1 MQKTKGSSRREVT
14 VRFSHRSIGEGRK
27 DKSPDEDGAANI
39 DADED
44 ASTALLPL
52 LLFVVLLD
60 VDPPLGRE
68 PPKGIC
74 ECSGE
79 FTGCSSS
86 SDACP
91 ARSNF
96 ERGAMGK

>member
-1 MQKTKGSSRREVT
+1 MT
-14 VRFSHRSIGEGRK
+14 VRLSHRSIGEGRK
-27 DKSPDEDGAANI
+27 DKSPDEDGAANT
-39 DADED
+39 DAGED
-44 ASTALLPL
+44 ASTALLPSL

-79 FTGCSSS
+79 FTGA
-86 SDACP
+86 DACP

-96 ERGAMGK
+96 ERGAMGI